1 MSSYKYLILGGGL
14 TAGYAAREFVE
25 QGLDPGQLLILS
37 AEQSLPYERPPLSK
51 GFLEGEQTVEE
62 ILINEPAFY
71 DKNGIEVKLGTPVT
85 QVNLDGK
92 HLRANG
98 EEFAYD
104 KLLIATGS
112 RPRTFDLPG
121 SDRDNIFYLRRV
133 GDARQIRQSAK
144 EADKAVVIG
153 GSFIGMEAASVLQSQ
168 GIDTTMVFPEER
180 VWEAF
185 FTPTMSAFFER
196 YYRERGLNFLPQR
209 EINSFA
215 GNGRGDGHG
224 MQVITNK
231 GESLAADLVVA
242 GIGVQPNS
250 DLFKGSGLEIE
261 QGYVKVNRFLETSM
275 PDVLAA
281 GDVTRYR
288 DVVYERPLHLE
299 HWDNAVNQGQHA
311 ARVMMGEHE
320 PYERVPYFFS
330 DVFDLSYE
338 FWGEPT
344 GATKTLHHGQV
355 KQGRFSVWWLDEED
369 RLLAAFVM
377 NCPDEEREQAQKWIK
392 SGEKVTANTL
402 RKIDGLRPGGK

>member
-1 MSSYKYLILGGGL
+1 MSSYKYVIVGGGL

-37 AEQSLPYERPPLSK
+37 AEQTLPYERPPLSK
-51 GFLEGEQTVEE
+51 GFLEGEKTTEE
-62 ILINEPAFY
+62 ILINDPAFY
-71 DKNGIEVKLGTPVT
+71 DENGIEVKLGTPVT
-85 QVNLDGK
+85 QVNLGEKRLQADG
-92 HLRANG
+92 G
-98 EEFAYD
+98 EFAYE

-121 SDRDNIFYLRRV
+121 SDRDNIFYLRQV
-133 GDARQIRQSAK
+133 GDARQIRQAAE

-168 GIDTTMVFPEER
+168 GVGTTMVFPEEH

-185 FTPTMSAFFER
+185 FTSTMAAFFER
-196 YYRERGLNFLPQR
+196 YYRERGVTILPQR
-209 EINSFA
+209 KVDSFA
-215 GNGRGDGHG
+215 GNGRGDGRAT
-224 MQVITNK
+224 QVITSE
-231 GESLAADLVVA
+231 GERLAADLVVA

-250 DLFKGSGLEIE
+250 ELFEGSGLEIE
-261 QGYVKVNRFLETSM
+261 QGYIKVNRFLETNM

-288 DVVYERPLHLE
+288 DVIYERPLHLE
-299 HWDNAVNQGQHA
+299 HWDNAMNQGQHA

-338 FWGEPT
+338 FWGD
-344 GATKTLHHGQV
+344 ASNAVKAVHHGQV
-355 KQGRFSVWWLDEED
+355 EEGSFSVWWLAADG
-369 RLLAAFVM
+369 RLLAAFIM
-377 NCPDEEREQAQKWIK
+377 NCPEEEREVARKWIK
-392 SGEKVTANTL
+392 SGEKLTPPLWTSRLA
-402 RKIDGLRPGGK
+402 